1 MFYISMSQQYFLG
14 TLQGTSNGRMR
25 VLVSAHTNVA
35 VDRILLGL
43 IESGF
48 TDLLRIGS
56 LPKISKQVLKY
67 SIHCS
72 DTGGSK
78 TSCSITELKKMLK
91 ICIDKQEEIVL
102 RYSYPCM
109 L

>member
-1 MFYISMSQQYFLG
+1 M
-14 TLQGTSNGRMR
+14 
-25 VLVSAHTNVA
+25 VSAHTNVA

-72 DTGGSK
+72 DTGENK
-78 TSCSITELKKMLK
+78 TSSSVIEIKKMLK
-91 ICIDKQEEIVL
+91 ECTDKQEEILL
-102 RYSYPCM
+102 R
-109 L
+109 